1 MMPSLVRAPLAM
13 IQTIVEHRFLCR
25 QLTRRFFSTPHA
37 GLSLGWLWSLVGTA
51 VQFLI
56 FLVVFSKIIG
66 IRVANPP
73 DVSFGVYLMTGL
85 VPFLALNG
93 AISRA
98 VVVFP
103 TNVALVQKVS
113 FPPEVLVLADSF
125 GALAHHG
132 LAFAL
137 VAAVALVLVQPAL
150 TALVWLPVGV
160 LLVVLWAVGS
170 ALVASVA
177 GAFLPDI
184 REVLT
189 LLLQVLF
196 YAAPI
201 VYPLELVNEPLL
213 GGPILANPVTGLV
226 GIIRAGLIGGTP
238 PGWPTLLLLSGGGL
252 ALVAVGAT
260 ALNALRDRIPDVL

>member
-1 MMPSLVRAPLAM
+1 MMLILLRAPLAM
-13 IQTIVEHRFLCR
+13 LRTLVEHRFLCR

-85 VPFLALNG
+85 VPYLALNG
-93 AISRA
+93 VISRA

-113 FPPEVLVLADSF
+113 FPPEVLVVADAL

-137 VAAVALVLVQPAL
+137 VAVIALALVQPAL
-150 TALVWLPVGV
+150 GGLVWLPIGI
-160 LLVVLWAVGS
+160 LLVVLWAIGS

-189 LLLQVLF
+189 LLLQVVF
-196 YAAPI
+196 YGAPI
-201 VYPLELVNEPLL
+201 IYPLELV
-213 GGPILANPVTGLV
+213 
-226 GIIRAGLIGGTP
+226 
-238 PGWPTLLLLSGGGL
+238 GL

-260 ALNALRDRIPDVL
+260 ALRLLRDRIPDVL